1 MCTYKITLL
10 VLLLQFS
17 ESRTYI
23 STESAIIIISFLVIA
38 IVVFFGIGFLF
49 GCFCHKYK
57 LSLIMKSGLST
68 SNTTEPSSNQGTQE
82 LEMMENVAYGPLPVT
97 RSNH

>member
-1 MCTYKITLL
+1 M
-10 VLLLQFS
+10 LLLFAIAGCKTCLS
-17 ESRTYI
+17 
-23 STESAIIIISFLVIA
+23 ESAIIIISFLVMA
-38 IVVFFGIGFLF
+38 VVVFFAIGFLF

-57 LSLIMKSGLST
+57 QSLIMKTGLAT

-82 LEMMENVAYGPLPVT
+82 LEMMENVAYGPLPAT